1 LLLTRIVIIVT
12 MLLLLLL
19 LLLLPLLLMMR
30 LRVSLAAHN
39 ASTSQHELR
48 LKDGG

>member
-1 LLLTRIVIIVT
+1 LLLKRIVIIVT
-12 MLLLLLL
+12 MLLLLL